1 MEIKENRQDDR
12 IILDISGR
20 IDSTNSSQFQ
30 SAILLAFQKM
40 NQIELDF
47 MNVAYLSS
55 AGLRALMI
63 GQKTANANG
72 KTMIIRN
79 VGELVMEVFE
89 VTGFIDILTIE

>member
-55 AGLRALMI
+55 RAPRADDRPKDC
-63 GQKTANANG
+63 QCQRKDNDN
-72 KTMIIRN
+72 
-79 VGELVMEVFE
+79 
-89 VTGFIDILTIE
+89 